1 MKNMKN
7 KKIKSTAEKNF
18 DYDLMLYK
26 DIETDLKK
34 EKAPKKKSTKLIK
47 VRRIKVKKTQSGHP

>member
-1 MKNMKN
+1 MKN

-47 VRRIKVKKTQSGHP
+47 VRRIKAIKSQSGHT